1 MKSSL
6 EERFEIFY
14 RNSFKGVFRFFYY
27 KSVDLQSIEELCQE
41 VYMRFWKNYKA
52 YLEDFAQSKK
62 IIYGIAL
69 NVYREWV
76 RSSLKNETLCVDD
89 FWEQLATEEQI
100 SSIDPWL
107 NSDYEKQHQKLKK
120 RLKIAISQLPEKQ
133 KLVLEY
139 RFLRR
144 LTRKETAARM
154 NTTEDNVYTYQKR
167 AIKALK
173 QIVNSVNNLENTD
186 TT

>member
-1 MKSSL
+1 
-6 EERFEIFY
+6 
-14 RNSFKGVFRFFYY
+14 
-27 KSVDLQSIEELCQE
+27 
-41 VYMRFWKNYKA
+41 MRFWKNYKA

-89 FWEQLATEEQI
+89 FWEQLAKEEQI

-107 NSDYEKQHQKLKK
+107 NSDYEKQHQELKK
-120 RLKIAISQLPEKQ
+120 RLKITISQLPEKQ

-139 RFLRR
+139 RFLHR

-167 AIKALK
+167 AVKALK